1 MHGACCVIDTAS
13 KWEIHLQNGFA
24 MQKKI
29 KNACCV
35 NNTACTVI
43 AVSLTPHAEYNTTCT
58 IDERFVW
65 PWQPLNGLSIK
76 NVYVRELSYK
86 YQIYRGYLTKNVND
100 TACSIFA
107 FENRSCL
114 GEFEAEFKKA

>member
-58 IDERFVW
+58 IAFKWIIYQKRLCPRIVLQI
-65 PWQPLNGLSIK
+65 PNLQGLP
-76 NVYVRELSYK
+76 N
-86 YQIYRGYLTKNVND
+86 
-100 TACSIFA
+100 
-107 FENRSCL
+107 
-114 GEFEAEFKKA
+114 KKCQ